1 MMIDAA
7 LEYARAGFQVFPVR
21 QSKAPYIEGGL
32 KNASSDPEQIRAW
45 WTKWPY
51 ANIGIA
57 TGNASHGLVVI
68 DLDVDKEKGVDG
80 RESLRSWEAQH
91 GVLPA
96 TLCSITGRGG
106 NHLLYYSM
114 QRVRNRTGVLP
125 GVDVRGDGGYIVAPP
140 SIHANGQR
148 YQWCENCS
156 IRDLLDGIAQA
167 DQLVMQLIAFDQRI
181 QDPEYVSNGV
191 QYDQV
196 IPSGQR
202 TEKLVSFI
210 GMLRERSTPEDV
222 IAGSVRLMNAKC
234 CQPPLSEKELQREV
248 LPAIKNLQQG
258 DPERSII
265 KTSSAPSMPNTM
277 VLSMDQV
284 QEMNMEWLI
293 YGFIPKG
300 AITIIAGPGG
310 VGKTGIWCD
319 IVASIS
325 AGKTCFFEEDDSAYT
340 GIERKPQKVMFFS
353 SEDDPRYSLKKRLRL
368 CGAIMENIVTI
379 PISDERFKRV
389 KFNDP
394 FLEELIKANDPA
406 LVVFD
411 PLQSYIPPEVNMGYR
426 NAMREIL
433 NPLIGYGEKYGVTTM
448 IMMHT
453 NKRENAFGRNKLAD
467 SSDIWDISRNVFVV
481 GKTGEK
487 DIRYMSHEKIN
498 NASEQSTVLFTI
510 EDGVPKFKGMTPK
523 KDYDFTTRKS
533 YERAGKSAKEEAEE
547 MVLDYLKDGEKEASD
562 LNEYA
567 SALSISKETLKRAKA
582 ELRKKGLIG
591 YRNTGQGESK
601 KHYVYLIQEDAS

>member
-140 SIHANGQR
+140 SIHANGQQYR
-148 YQWCENCS
+148 WSDNKN
-156 IRDLLDGIAQA
+156 ITNLLDKIAPA
-167 DQLVMQLIAFDQRI
+167 DQLVMQLITFDQRG

-202 TEKLVSFI
+202 TEMLVSFI

-248 LPAIKNLQQG
+248 LPAIRNLQQG

-265 KTSSAPSMPNTM
+265 KPSSAPSMPNTM

-325 AGKTCFFEEDDSAYT
+325 AGKPCFFEENDSAYSS
-340 GIERKPQKVMFFS
+340 IERKPHKVMFFS

-498 NASEQSTVLFTI
+498 NSSEQSTVLFTI

-562 LNEYA
+562 LDSYA
-567 SALSISKETLKRAKA
+567 SALSISPRTLQRAKA
-582 ELRKKGLIG
+582 ELKKKGLIG
-591 YRNTGQGESK
+591 YRQEGNNDNK
-601 KHYVYLIQEDAS
+601 KRYVYLVQEDA

>member
-1 MMIDAA
+1 MMINAA

-140 SIHANGQR
+140 SIHANGQQYR
-148 YQWCENCS
+148 WSDNKN
-156 IRDLLDGIAQA
+156 ITNLLDKIAPA
-167 DQLVMQLIAFDQRI
+167 DQLVMQLITFDQRG

-202 TEKLVSFI
+202 TEMLVSFI

-248 LPAIKNLQQG
+248 LPAIRNLQQG

-265 KTSSAPSMPNTM
+265 KPSSAPSMPNTM

-325 AGKTCFFEEDDSAYT
+325 AGKPCFFEENDSAYSS
-340 GIERKPQKVMFFS
+340 IERKPHKVMFFS

-498 NASEQSTVLFTI
+498 NSSEQSTVLFTI

-562 LNEYA
+562 LDSYA
-567 SALSISKETLKRAKA
+567 SALSISPRTLQRAKA
-582 ELRKKGLIG
+582 ELKKKGLIG
-591 YRNTGQGESK
+591 YRQEGNNDNK
-601 KHYVYLIQEDAS
+601 KRYVYLVQEDA

>member
-7 LEYARAGFQVFPVR
+7 LEYARAGFQVFPVK

-45 WTKWPY
+45 WTKWPH

-57 TGNASHGLVVI
+57 TGYASHGLVVI

-91 GVLPA
+91 GVLPV

-140 SIHANGQR
+140 SIHANGQQ
-148 YQWCENCS
+148 YIWSDNKN
-156 IRDLLDGIAQA
+156 ITDLLGKIAPA
-167 DQLVMQLIAFDQRI
+167 DQLVMQLITFDQRG

-248 LPAIKNLQQG
+248 LPAIRNLQQG

-265 KTSSAPSMPNTM
+265 KPSSAPSMPNTM

-325 AGKTCFFEEDDSAYT
+325 AGKPCFFEENDSAYSS
-340 GIERKPQKVMFFS
+340 IERKPYKVMFFS

-562 LNEYA
+562 LDSYA
-567 SALSISKETLKRAKA
+567 SALSISPRTLQRAKA
-582 ELRKKGLIG
+582 ELKKKGLIG
-591 YRNTGQGESK
+591 YRQEGNNDNK
-601 KHYVYLIQEDAS
+601 KRYVYLVQEDA

>member
-1 MMIDAA
+1 MMMDAA
-7 LEYARAGFQVFPVR
+7 LEYAKAGFQVFPVK
-21 QSKAPYIEGGL
+21 QSKAPYIKGGL
-32 KNASSDPEQIRAW
+32 KNASSDPAQIRAW
-45 WTKWPY
+45 WTQWPN
-51 ANIGIA
+51 ANIGIV

-68 DLDVDKEKGVDG
+68 DLDVDPEKGIDG
-80 RESLRSWEAQH
+80 RESLRAWEAQH

-140 SIHANGQR
+140 SVHANGQR
-148 YQWCENCS
+148 YQWSEGKIISEVLDS
-156 IRDLLDGIAQA
+156 IVPA
-167 DQLVMQLIAFDQRI
+167 DQLVMQLIAFDQRA

-191 QYDQV
+191 QFDQV

-202 TEKLVSFI
+202 TERLVSFI

-222 IAGSVRLMNAKC
+222 IAGSVRLMNAEC
-234 CQPPLSEKELQREV
+234 CQPPLSEKELQKEV
-248 LPAIKNLQQG
+248 LPAIRNLQPG
-258 DPERSII
+258 DPERSIM
-265 KTSSAPSMPNTM
+265 KPPSALSIPPTM

-284 QEMNMEWLI
+284 QELSMEWLI
-293 YGFIPKG
+293 HGFIPKG
-300 AITIIAGPGG
+300 AITAIAGPGG

-325 AGKTCFFEEDDSAYT
+325 AGKPCFFEEDSIYD
-340 GIERKPQKVMFFS
+340 GIKRKPQKVMFFS

-368 CGAIMENIVTI
+368 CGAVMENIITI

-394 FLEELIKANDPA
+394 FLEELIKANAPV

-411 PLQSYIPPEVNMGYR
+411 PLQSYVPPEVNMGYR

-498 NASEQSTVLFTI
+498 NAPEQNTVLFTI
-510 EDGVPKFKGMTPK
+510 EDGVPKYRGMTTK
-523 KDYDFTTRKS
+523 KDFDFTTRKS
-533 YERAGKSAKEEAEE
+533 YERAGKDAKEEAEE
-547 MVLDYLKDGEKEASD
+547 LVLDYLKDGEKEASD

-582 ELRKKGLIG
+582 ELRKKGFIG